1 MQCPKCRANLVNGIL
16 SDMLLTKHCQ
26 ECEGDWVSAD
36 KYRRWQA
43 EHSSLPTNP
52 ASLVKNYDFPHTP
65 SPWDEKTATCPECSR
80 IMSRGKVSL
89 KQPFYIE
96 HCMTCGGTWFDR
108 GEWEI
113 LETIGLHTN
122 IEQFF
127 SATWQAQVRASQT
140 IERERQALIDKVG
153 TDLAQKIFDLADV
166 LEKHPNGDFGAAY
179 LMRRFDR
186 NK

>member
-1 MQCPKCRANLVNGIL
+1 MQCPKCRADLVNGIL
-16 SDMLLTKHCQ
+16 SDMLLTKHCS

-52 ASLVKNYDFPHTP
+52 ASLVKNYDLPHTP

-127 SATWQAQVRASQT
+127 SATWQSQVRASQAIT
-140 IERERQALIDKVG
+140 RERQALIDKVG